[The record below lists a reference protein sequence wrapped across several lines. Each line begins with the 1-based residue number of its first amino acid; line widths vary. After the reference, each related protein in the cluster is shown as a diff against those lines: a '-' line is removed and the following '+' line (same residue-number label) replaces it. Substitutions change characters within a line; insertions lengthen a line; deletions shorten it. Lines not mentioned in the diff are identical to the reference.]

1 MENAAILCTSWQR
14 PPMLIDPN
22 SEGAKWL
29 GHLNSVM
36 NHRKLVSLDM
46 ETRSVFMTVIDLF
59 IFS

>member
-22 SEGAKWL
+22 SEGAMWL

-36 NHRKLVSLDM
+36 NNRKLVSLDM
-46 ETRSVFMTVIDLF
+46 ETRSVY
-59 IFS
+59 